1 MNETQR
7 DILSAGFSLMLIVLA
22 AFVMHRFFLPLVW
35 AGILCVATWPLYACC
50 ARMGG
55 RDVLAAAVLTLLM
68 LAVFGGPL
76 ALGVTQAARQAP
88 ELAALSSRP
97 TRMAARAG
105 LYAEPAHGGRLD
117 CGLVVRHAEPAA
129 RIGPSVIRA

>member
-22 AFVMHRFFLPLVW
+22 AFVMHRFSCRWSGPASCAWRPGPVCALR
-35 AGILCVATWPLYACC
+35 

-68 LAVFGGPL
+68 LAVFIVPL
-76 ALGVTQAARQAP
+76 RWA
-88 ELAALSSRP
+88 
-97 TRMAARAG
+97 
-105 LYAEPAHGGRLD
+105 
-117 CGLVVRHAEPAA
+117 
-129 RIGPSVIRA
+129 